1 MTFKKG
7 LRFKTAC
14 YTIEG
19 MGSFATV
26 IFFNYL
32 YFFMQAQHGF
42 NDKDNL
48 ALAAL
53 LGFTYTVA
61 SWQAGRFARRKPA
74 RR

>member
-1 MTFKKG
+1 MTIKKG

-26 IFFNYL
+26 LFFNYL
-32 YFFMQAQHGF
+32 YFFMQARHGF
-42 NDKDNL
+42 SDKDNL

-53 LGFTYTVA
+53 LGLTYTFA
-61 SWQAGRFARRKPA
+61 S
-74 RR
+74 